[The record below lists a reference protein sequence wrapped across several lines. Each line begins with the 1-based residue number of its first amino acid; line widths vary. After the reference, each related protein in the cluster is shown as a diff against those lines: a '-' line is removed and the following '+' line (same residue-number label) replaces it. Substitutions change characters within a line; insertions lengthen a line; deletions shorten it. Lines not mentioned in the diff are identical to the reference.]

1 MVWVG
6 YVVYSLRGGALL
18 LTFLTSMPLWRT
30 LDPLPVLE
38 ASEARAAR
46 RKIRKKKR
54 GGDQDDPDERKL
66 RSVLG

>member
-1 MVWVG
+1 MV
-6 YVVYSLRGGALL
+6 YTLRGGALL

-46 RKIRKKKR
+46 KKNKRKKDS
-54 GGDQDDPDERKL
+54 DQEDPDERNL
-66 RSVLG
+66 RTVLGS